1 MFKKNLIA
9 IAAVGLISAFGVGAA
24 LAAGPQGFK
33 NVPADQRGYLLTA
46 EKVTITGTIVAAEL
60 TPPYPT
66 IDVKDA
72 TGTVTTV
79 VLGPFWYLSQQGLS
93 PRVGDAVKVTGA
105 VGYDKKFVAFSLEA
119 GGKAYTLRNDG
130 MPMPAAAGGRGAA
143 RMGGGR
149 WNTSTDTNTSA
160 NTAAAPFGGFRG
172 RGAPLRIH
180 WPAPAPAA
188 PAE

>member
-105 VGYDKKFVAFSLEA
+105 V
-119 GGKAYTLRNDG
+119 
-130 MPMPAAAGGRGAA
+130 
-143 RMGGGR
+143 
-149 WNTSTDTNTSA
+149 
-160 NTAAAPFGGFRG
+160 
-172 RGAPLRIH
+172 
-180 WPAPAPAA
+180 
-188 PAE
+188 